1 MLTTVLLYSLL
12 LTSAISML
20 LVANPITSV
29 LFLIIVFLTATL
41 ILLSVGID
49 FIGLLMLVIYAGA
62 IAVLFLFVI
71 MVVPLKKGNR
81 DSFTY
86 LLISSI
92 FFITLALQAVL
103 FFSTTT
109 IIYIPEYIGFNLNS

>member
-71 MVVPLKKGNR
+71 MV
-81 DSFTY
+81 
-86 LLISSI
+86 
-92 FFITLALQAVL
+92 
-103 FFSTTT
+103 
-109 IIYIPEYIGFNLNS
+109 